1 MGFRA
6 KCCFVQARPII
17 GFKRKKDNEDLES
30 ELDDGIQK
38 KVKKTVEEEKGIFP
52 SMIKNK
58 EKRSEVHGKKIKARD
73 PPEKGPSSS
82 LKRWEPVFTSELCDV
97 IPNSCYYNRGDY
109 DLNKIVEY
117 ARNKDFTSLIVVH
130 TNRREPDA
138 LLIIGLPD
146 GPTAHFRLS
155 KLVLLKD
162 IKNHGNPTNH
172 HPELILNNLPHDWVI
187 GVEGVW
193 PTIYI
198 EVDHLQHGTFDTKS
212 GQYEWVHKIFVPYI
226 MLDGNPLADYIDLAE
241 FCSLAFAQSLDAFS
255 DQLLY
260 PPRWYGRLV
269 QCTTPATGPIS
280 AACSPQEEKLTWA
293 NTVEG

>member
-1 MGFRA
+1 M
-6 KCCFVQARPII
+6 
-17 GFKRKKDNEDLES
+17 
-30 ELDDGIQK
+30 QK

-82 LKRWEPVFTSELCDV
+82 LKRWEPVFISELCDV

-109 DLNKIVEY
+109 DLN
-117 ARNKDFTSLIVVH
+117 
-130 TNRREPDA
+130 
-138 LLIIGLPD
+138 
-146 GPTAHFRLS
+146 
-155 KLVLLKD
+155 
-162 IKNHGNPTNH
+162 KNHGNPTNH

-187 GVEGVW
+187 GVEGFFLMNVKNLGRYGVKKERGENNCTPSGVW